1 MHIEGLR
8 CHAVGPR
15 GGQGLDG
22 ALGDLLALEELGELG
37 GYVQGG
43 VQVFADLRYVP
54 VDKVAE
60 RGLELATFCR
70 TLLDDLLFE
79 DVERHVAYLG
89 LGDVDQKQLPELFGH
104 GHEVALVATEMV
116 QGSPLHDL
124 EVDHFIRML
133 EGHPRHGIVHHAV
146 GAPLPVIPELDAQGH
161 ALSQVVRYPDEG
173 VVLVLVVL
181 HDVVPATEERLVRIH
196 QCIV

>member
-1 MHIEGLR
+1 MHIKGLR
-8 CHAVGPR
+8 CHTVGPR

-43 VQVFADLRYVP
+43 VEVFADLRNVP

-70 TLLDDLLFE
+70 TLLNDLLFE
-79 DVERHVAYLG
+79 DVERHIAYLG

-104 GHEVALVATEMV
+104 GHEVALITTEMV
-116 QGSPLHDL
+116 QSSPLDDL
-124 EVDHFIRML
+124 EVGHFVGVRK
-133 EGHPRHGIVHHAV
+133 GHPRHGIEHHAV
-146 GAPLPVIPELDAQGH
+146 GAPLPVIPQLDAQGH
-161 ALSQVVRYPDEG
+161 ALAQVVGYPDKG
-173 VVLVLVVL
+173 VVLVVVVL
-181 HDVVPATEERLVRIH
+181 YDVVPATDADLART
-196 QCIV
+196 Q